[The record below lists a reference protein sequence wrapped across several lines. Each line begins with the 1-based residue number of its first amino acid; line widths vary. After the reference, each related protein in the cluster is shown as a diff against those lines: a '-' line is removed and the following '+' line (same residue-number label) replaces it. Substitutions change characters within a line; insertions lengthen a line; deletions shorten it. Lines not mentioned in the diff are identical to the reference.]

1 MSDNYQEETHPL
13 FKLLRTEAFR
23 FIIVHYR
30 HYSQVQRLQTDV
42 QQRFPDRPAHT
53 LNAQDPSIGYQQ
65 VAEAYYALAKGFFFI
80 EHFED
85 WLKEDTDSQGR
96 ENPAMAEN
104 NTRRR
109 QITAGLN
116 LRRDKLAKYPI
127 ALIVFVAH
135 SPDTLLIK
143 KIMEKMPDLWSFRSL
158 MLDFEPLVTPSDIG
172 LPITADFEATNRSL
186 SISSLGGADK
196 KAELTRLLTLLQET
210 PAEERAF
217 KLTLYPQIV
226 QLQME
231 FGANQAALQSL
242 QAWEMLANDD
252 AQDEIW
258 LMKGDVYRAIGYLT
272 DALECFQR
280 GLQCVKKDRLKLIT
294 SIYYERL
301 GGVYLLLGDLGRAL
315 HWYKEFQRLLQKLH
329 ANTPEHQEFKH
340 GLAVASQCLGNTYT
354 TLGDFNQALHW
365 YKDYHR
371 LEQEL
376 YATALDHLTFKNH
389 LAIACQHLGNT
400 CASMGNLEQA
410 LRWYKDYHRLEQ
422 ELHTAVPNH
431 LGFKHSLSIANQ
443 KLGSTHS
450 TFGDMEQ
457 ALHWLKNYH
466 LLAQELNTA
475 SPDNLDFKNSLAI
488 AYQYLG
494 DVHTA
499 LGNFEQALRCR
510 EEDYRLSQELHATA
524 PDHLGFK
531 NGLAISLITLGE
543 HYEERDNINLAIN
556 HYQQAQAL
564 LKQLVAHAPLQLEF
578 QKNLDWVSTKLNEIN
593 SAHTGLDQ
601 EIPSS

>member
-1 MSDNYQEETHPL
+1 MSDNYQEETQPL

-42 QQRFPDRPAHT
+42 QQRFPDRPAHA
-53 LNAQDPSIGYQQ
+53 LNAQDPHIGYQQ

-96 ENPAMAEN
+96 ETPAMAEN

-143 KIMEKMPDLWSFRSL
+143 EIMEKMPDLWSFRSL
-158 MLDFEPLVTPSDIG
+158 MLDFEPLVTRSDIG
-172 LPITADFEATNRSL
+172 LPITAFEAANRSL

-210 PAEERAF
+210 PVEERAF

-231 FGANQAALQSL
+231 SGAYQAALQTL
-242 QAWEMLANDD
+242 RAWETLTNDD

-258 LMKGDVYRAIGYLT
+258 LMKGDAYRAIGDLPV
-272 DALECFQR
+272 ALECFQQ
-280 GLQCVKKDRLKLIT
+280 GLQCAERDRLK
-294 SIYYERL
+294 IYYERL
-301 GGVYLLLGDLGRAL
+301 GELYLLLGDLGQAL
-315 HWYKEFQRLLQKLH
+315 HWYKEFQRLFQKLH
-329 ANTPEHQEFKH
+329 ASTPEHQGVKH
-340 GLAVASQCLGNTYT
+340 GLAVASQCLGNIYT
-354 TLGDFNQALHW
+354 TLGDFNQALRW
-365 YKDYHR
+365 YKDCHR

-376 YATALDHLTFKNH
+376 YATAPNHLNFKNH
-389 LAIACQHLGNT
+389 LAIACQFLGNT
-400 CASMGNLEQA
+400 YTSMGNLEQA
-410 LRWYKDYHRLEQ
+410 LHWYKDYYRLEK
-422 ELHTAVPNH
+422 ELHAAVPDH
-431 LGFKHSLSIANQ
+431 LGFKNSLSIANQ
-443 KLGSTHS
+443 KLGIIHNL
-450 TFGDMEQ
+450 FGDLEQ
-457 ALHWLKNYH
+457 ALPWFKNYH
-466 LLAQELNTA
+466 RLAHELHA
-475 SPDNLDFKNSLAI
+475 AAPDNIDFKNSLAI
-488 AYQYLG
+488 ACQYLG

-499 LGNFEQALRCR
+499 LGNLEQALHWR
-510 EEDYRLSQELHATA
+510 EEDYRLARGLHATA

-531 NGLAISLITLGE
+531 NGLAISLIALGE
-543 HYEERDNINLAIN
+543 HYEKLDNIPLALN

-564 LKQLVAHAPLQLEF
+564 LKQLVAHTPLQIEF
-578 QKNLDWVSTKLNEIN
+578 KENLDWVTAKLNEIN

-601 EIPSS
+601 